1 MLLTTV
7 YCFIYSLRYNYV
19 LKYDA
24 VVEILSKKRNTV
36 GGVFFF
42 FLNHITLFATCTSG
56 KYYIDWKDFS

>member
-42 FLNHITLFATCTSG
+42 FKPYHFICYMYSREILYRLERF
-56 KYYIDWKDFS
+56 